1 MAPGAIHFAYF
12 ISCMSVYVRITC
24 YVFSGKIL
32 LFVVNHAPGI
42 DKIEKFEYIEK
53 DQMLKHLQSYTDDAI
68 RV

>member
-1 MAPGAIHFAYF
+1 MYN
-12 ISCMSVYVRITC
+12 VRITC

-32 LFVVNHAPGI
+32 LFVVNHAPGV

-53 DQMLKHLQSYTDDAI
+53 DQMLKHLQSYTNDAI